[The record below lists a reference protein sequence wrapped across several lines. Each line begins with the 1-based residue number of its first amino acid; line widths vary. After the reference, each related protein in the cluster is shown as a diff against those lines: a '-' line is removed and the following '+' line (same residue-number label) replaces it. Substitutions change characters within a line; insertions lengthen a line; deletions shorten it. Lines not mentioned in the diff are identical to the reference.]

1 MKIIISPA
9 KKMVEDTDSIPWKD
23 FPHFLS
29 MTDMLRQQLQGMSKD
44 ELQQLWKCN
53 DKIAGLNVERLK
65 TMDLTKNL
73 TPAILAYEG
82 IQYQNMAPA
91 VFTNEQYS
99 YIQEHLRILSGFYG
113 ILRPLDG
120 IVSYRLE
127 MQAKLQMQ
135 NTKDLYSFWG
145 DMIAQHLF
153 RETSEILNLASKEYS
168 TCISKYLTPDIRFVS
183 CVFGEENNGKIIEK
197 GTMCKM
203 ARGKMVRYLAEEN
216 ITTLEKVKDFR
227 ELNYCYSEEHS
238 TENTFVFLKQS
249 SR

>member
-1 MKIIISPA
+1 
-9 KKMVEDTDSIPWKD
+9 
-23 FPHFLS
+23 
-29 MTDMLRQQLQGMSKD
+29 
-44 ELQQLWKCN
+44 
-53 DKIAGLNVERLK
+53 
-65 TMDLTKNL
+65 
-73 TPAILAYEG
+73 
-82 IQYQNMAPA
+82 
-91 VFTNEQYS
+91 
-99 YIQEHLRILSGFYG
+99 
-113 ILRPLDG
+113 
-120 IVSYRLE
+120 
-127 MQAKLQMQ
+127 MQ

-238 TENTFVFLKQS
+238 TENTFVFLNQS